1 MWTRPSNAPWKSLL
15 KCIWSICIS
24 VLAPFL
30 RVLDFHPGT
39 ETVAAPFTEH
49 VSFHIQRCREEFSGQ
64 DVTYCQVETEK
75 NVHTQEAHLEKPE
88 ANLFRVTTLFP

>member
-1 MWTRPSNAPWKSLL
+1 MFPLQVSEWRAFCTHQIIRQLEGYLTHTHLMWTRPSKAPWESLL

-49 VSFHIQRCREEFSGQ
+49 VSFHIQ
-64 DVTYCQVETEK
+64 
-75 NVHTQEAHLEKPE
+75 
-88 ANLFRVTTLFP
+88 